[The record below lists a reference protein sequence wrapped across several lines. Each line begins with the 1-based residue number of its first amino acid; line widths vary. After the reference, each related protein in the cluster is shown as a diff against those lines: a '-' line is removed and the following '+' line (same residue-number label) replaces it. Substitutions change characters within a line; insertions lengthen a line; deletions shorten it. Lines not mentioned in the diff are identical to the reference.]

1 MHNPDQNLPSSET
14 LIYVCNEEAQDQA
27 KNIRDHEN
35 LQNLESSVP
44 EGAPGSLQ
52 SPKVQFPCH
61 LCHQN
66 FSRKSL
72 LKLHRKSHQLSK
84 PYNCKECSSGFNNLD
99 NFLLH
104 MVTHKTPPV
113 RCPTC
118 KVEFQRRSSI
128 RGHIKLHFKSE
139 NLTCAKCEGVFSFQM
154 DLQEHSKECL
164 GKERVPAEKPFEC
177 SVCQKTFGK
186 KSVLNR
192 HLLIHTGKKP
202 FRCDICRQT
211 FTQKSSLVV
220 HKVIHT
226 GDRPHQCPKCSLSF
240 IQKTNLQCHLK
251 RLHSSDSQK
260 FPCKECS
267 CSFRKLSALSL
278 HVKKIH
284 QKAQEE
290 LGKGNSGEDEQGK
303 FVKFTEFREDGTKV
317 LHAVKE
323 LREGNRKVL
332 ECNFCQR
339 KLEDFCGWLQHRQE
353 HVKPHPEAKKLPEGP
368 ERALPGRKR
377 QFPEEA
383 EEKKTEPATIVFQC
397 SRCPLSFSQKTKF
410 TAHLRQHNRE
420 LSLERKLK
428 AVTET
433 IVARPHQ
440 CTICPMRF
448 TKNCH
453 LREHLM
459 RHQNIRPFQC
469 AVCGKTFSTRT
480 ILEVHGRCH
489 TGQKPYCCLMCDRMF
504 TTASACRRH
513 AEVHSV
519 EKKYECQKCRK
530 RFKTQESFRKH
541 SIIHDGMVQQ
551 VDKAPVESE
560 NTPQIPLP
568 ELTDP
573 VREEIVLQQPLENIP
588 EIDGQWLDE
597 NQPKTFIV
605 ILDDQNF
612 EPVEEFLPVLDDTV
626 RNSQELSPNLIKIS
640 PVDGETDS
648 TTIFSWTP
656 QKRQKPPEEEY
667 ILPSLEPIAL
677 PAQEIPQISEK
688 SRNEKNYKKCP
699 NCSKKF
705 IKPIDLRRH
714 LRTHTGERPFRCEEC
729 GKSFSLESTLRNHR
743 RIHSNDKPKFTCVT
757 CLKDFSSKD
766 NLKTHLTVHTGVKS
780 FECLYCDKRFRT
792 LSNRNA
798 HHSTHLKKINST
810 IQAEAE
816 NSLRTVPSSR
826 EVLSSPETLTEDPEN
841 PEVPENLPPLIP
853 IQSQTL

>member
-383 EEKKTEPATIVFQC
+383 EEKKTEPATI
-397 SRCPLSFSQKTKF
+397 
-410 TAHLRQHNRE
+410 
-420 LSLERKLK
+420 

-541 SIIHDGMVQQ
+541 SIIHDGM
-551 VDKAPVESE
+551 
-560 NTPQIPLP
+560 
-568 ELTDP
+568 
-573 VREEIVLQQPLENIP
+573 
-588 EIDGQWLDE
+588 
-597 NQPKTFIV
+597 
-605 ILDDQNF
+605 
-612 EPVEEFLPVLDDTV
+612 
-626 RNSQELSPNLIKIS
+626 
-640 PVDGETDS
+640 
-648 TTIFSWTP
+648 
-656 QKRQKPPEEEY
+656 KRQKPPEEEY

>member
-14 LIYVCNEEAQDQA
+14 LIYVCNEEVQGQG
-27 KNIRDHEN
+27 KNIRDQEN
-35 LQNLESSVP
+35 LPNLESSLP

-154 DLQEHSKECL
+154 DLQEHSQQCL

-177 SVCQKTFGK
+177 SVCQKNFGK

-251 RLHSSDSQK
+251 RLHSSESQK

-278 HVKKIH
+278 H
-284 QKAQEE
+284 
-290 LGKGNSGEDEQGK
+290 
-303 FVKFTEFREDGTKV
+303 
-317 LHAVKE
+317 
-323 LREGNRKVL
+323 
-332 ECNFCQR
+332 
-339 KLEDFCGWLQHRQE
+339 
-353 HVKPHPEAKKLPEGP
+353 
-368 ERALPGRKR
+368 
-377 QFPEEA
+377 
-383 EEKKTEPATIVFQC
+383 
-397 SRCPLSFSQKTKF
+397 
-410 TAHLRQHNRE
+410 
-420 LSLERKLK
+420 
-428 AVTET
+428 
-433 IVARPHQ
+433 

-469 AVCGKTFSTRT
+469 AICGKTFATRT

-489 TGQKPYCCLMCDRMF
+489 TGQKPFCCLMCDRMF

-541 SIIHDGMVQQ
+541 SIIHDGM
-551 VDKAPVESE
+551 
-560 NTPQIPLP
+560 
-568 ELTDP
+568 
-573 VREEIVLQQPLENIP
+573 
-588 EIDGQWLDE
+588 
-597 NQPKTFIV
+597 
-605 ILDDQNF
+605 
-612 EPVEEFLPVLDDTV
+612 
-626 RNSQELSPNLIKIS
+626 
-640 PVDGETDS
+640 
-648 TTIFSWTP
+648 
-656 QKRQKPPEEEY
+656 KRQKPPEEEY

-714 LRTHTGERPFRCEEC
+714 LRTHTGERPFHCDEC

-816 NSLRTVPSSR
+816 NSRRTVPSSR

-841 PEVPENLPPLIP
+841 PENLPPLIP